1 MRKILKNTWTVFFSR
16 YASLTVVQKKAVPLI
31 MAKKNALLISQTASG
46 KTEAVIV
53 PLLERLLTENWQGL
67 SIIYIAPTKALV
79 NDLNFRLKE
88 LCKEIHVSVCVKTG
102 DKPQFNP
109 AKLTDI
115 LITTPESFDS
125 ILCRY
130 QKSLHN
136 LRSIILDE
144 IHLLDNTYRGDQLRV
159 LLKRAQEISQY
170 QLNIYLLSATVAEP
184 EKLGNRYAQD
194 IEIIEIPGSRII
206 NNTNISS
213 FEELREFASA
223 EHLRKILVFCNRRAS
238 VEEYANVCKKIW
250 GNHLVVAHHGSLS
263 AKIRHEAEAFMK
275 QNYFGICVSTMTLE
289 IGVDIGSV
297 DAVVLAEVP
306 LSISAFLQRIGRSN
320 RRSQTIRTFGLCT
333 TDSEIRMLES
343 MLKAA
348 KQGFLEKYSYQ
359 FDYAVI
365 IQQIF
370 SLLYSSP
377 LGFEEDYLVA
387 FMEEFCEEKILIGIL
402 NHLETLNW
410 IKKNIN
416 IWTASTVL
424 MNLGDIGKIHSNIP
438 DTKAYKVINILN
450 KAYIGEVTG
459 RVNSVFLLAGNIWK
473 IVYSTDGKFFVKP
486 VSEKFNPTKF
496 KISWQKSQF
505 EDLLPLNYQQE
516 SLAEVQDH

>member
-1 MRKILKNTWTVFFSR
+1 MRKVLKNTWTVFFSR
-16 YASLTVVQKKAVPLI
+16 YASMTAIQKKAVPLI
-31 MAKKNALLISQTASG
+31 IAKKNALLISQTASG

-88 LCKEIHVSVCVKTG
+88 LCKEIHISVSVKTG

-109 AKLTDI
+109 AKVTDI

-136 LRSIILDE
+136 LRSLILDE
-144 IHLLDNTYRGDQLRV
+144 IHLLDNTYRGDQLRI
-159 LLKRAQEISQY
+159 LLKRARKVTQN

-184 EKLGNRYAQD
+184 IKLGNRYAQD
-194 IEIIEIPGSRII
+194 IEIIEIPGSRTI
-206 NNTNISS
+206 NHTNIGS
-213 FEELREFASA
+213 FEELREYANT
-223 EHLRKILVFCNRRAS
+223 EHLRKILIFCNRRVS
-238 VEEYANVCKKIW
+238 VENYANVCKKIW

-320 RRSQTIRTFGLCT
+320 RRSQTIRTFGLCKA
-333 TDSEIRMLES
+333 DSDKKMLES

-348 KQGFLEKYSYQ
+348 KQGFLDKYGYQ

-370 SLLYSSP
+370 SLLYSYP
-377 LGFEEDYLVA
+377 LGFEEEYLVD
-387 FMEEFCEEKILIGIL
+387 FLQEFCEDKILINIL

-410 IKKNIN
+410 IKKNNN
-416 IWTASTVL
+416 IWTASTEL

-438 DTKAYKVINILN
+438 DTKAYKVINILS

-459 RVNSVFLLAGNIWK
+459 RIDNVFLLAGNIWK
-473 IVYSTDGKFFVKP
+473 IVYKAEGKFYVKP
-486 VSEKFNPTKF
+486 ASEEFNPTKF
-496 KISWQKSQF
+496 KKSWQKSQF
-505 EDLLPLNYQQE
+505 EDLLPLNYQKGK
-516 SLAEVQDH
+516 L